1 MRSLELQC
9 SVLTD
14 LTMFAKEFWLALAFV
29 ASLEVFTGSSIK
41 AWFCDTLVNIW
52 NVINPSALLNMK
64 KDTYAIFQKHVKS
77 NFLRLHLFGLGYLRL
92 PYPRTTR
99 LAEVIFTLFLC
110 KIQSG
115 VNNEDRETTRVRKFS
130 RLGSVTLASGTTFPQ
145 INA

>member
-14 LTMFAKEFWLALAFV
+14 LTVFAKEFWLALAFV

-41 AWFCDTLVNIW
+41 ARFCDTLVNIW
-52 NVINPSALLNMK
+52 NVINPSVLLN
-64 KDTYAIFQKHVKS
+64 DTYAIFHEHIKS
-77 NFLRLHLFGLGYLRL
+77 NFLRLHSYGLGYLRL
-92 PYPRTTR
+92 PYPRATR
-99 LAEVIFTLFLC
+99 LTEVIFTLFLC
-110 KIQSG
+110 KIQPG
-115 VNNEDRETTRVRKFS
+115 VYNEDRETTRVRKFS